1 MKNKIYIVII
11 LILSITLIVVVR
23 QEKKTNY
30 SFAYPKEEEPEKN
43 PIKIKLL
50 DEITGNIT
58 EIDLEEY
65 IIGVVASEM
74 PASFEEEA
82 LKAQAVAA
90 RTYAMYKKAT
100 RKEAYDLIIG
110 TKDQAYQ
117 TNEQLFQKWNIDF
130 FPQYLKIR
138 NAVLS
143 TQNEILTYNGE
154 VINAFYFSMSNGQT
168 ENSELVFSEELPY
181 LKSVESKWDNENIP
195 NYQFE
200 KIISQEEFCQ
210 NLQIDCQEITINNII
225 KSDSNRILEI
235 TINGQVFK
243 GTKVRSLLG
252 LRSTDFTIEKQNDEI
267 KITTKGYGHG
277 VGMSQYGANG
287 MAKEGQKY
295 QDILKHYYT
304 NTNISQIS

>member
-1 MKNKIYIVII
+1 MKNKIYTVII

>member
-23 QEKKTNY
+23 KEKKTNY